1 MGLVVSQQRREV
13 LLATEDNGL
22 NGVGL
27 YAWIDTGVPID
38 AMQWCK
44 SMASAEG
51 GPFCYWVP
59 KPSLSIFFCQPQF
72 KDVGVWR
79 FTDSSYR
86 YNFHGNEFRRATLL
100 LSTILF
106 DNVLYEADP

>member
-72 KDVGVWR
+72 KDVGVGVLR
-79 FTDSSYR
+79 IHHIDIISMATSSGERPCY
-86 YNFHGNEFRRATLL
+86 
-100 LSTILF
+100 
-106 DNVLYEADP
+106 